1 MLEAFVYI
9 TVMAISP
16 GPNTILSM
24 VNASR
29 QGLKKG
35 IWLNLGMLA
44 GITIVTILSFIFSSF
59 FYRYIP
65 QAELIMKAVC
75 FIYLIFLAMKMLFM
89 SVSSEAS
96 ASEGFVQGMILQLI
110 NVKVILLALTA
121 VSTYIIPMTDS
132 TASQFLLSMIIP
144 LDCFIS
150 GLVWAIGGSLLKNL
164 YEKHERF
171 FSIAFALALLWC
183 AIRILF

>member
-1 MLEAFVYI
+1 MLEALVYI

-44 GITIVTILSFIFSSF
+44 GITIVTILSFVFSSV

-75 FIYLIFLAMKMLFM
+75 FIYLIFLALKMLFM

-150 GLVWAIGGSLLKNL
+150 GLVWATGGSLLKS
-164 YEKHERF
+164 F
-171 FSIAFALALLWC
+171 FSRHTRLMSVLFFLALVWC
-183 AIRILF
+183 ALRLFI

>member
-1 MLEAFVYI
+1 MLEALVYI

-75 FIYLIFLAMKMLFM
+75 FIYLIFLALKMLFM
-89 SVSSEAS
+89 KVSSETS

-132 TASQFLLSMIIP
+132 TARQFLLSIIIP

-150 GLVWAIGGSLLKNL
+150 GLVWAIGGSLLKS
-164 YEKHERF
+164 F
-171 FSIAFALALLWC
+171 FSRHTRLMSVLFFLALVWC
-183 AIRILF
+183 ALRLFI